1 MPEEGREG
9 PRVVAAFDLSPV
21 GRRVVERAR
30 LIAEQQD
37 SQLLLVHVLE
47 TVKGAFLDAD
57 HLRSLR
63 RYRQAA
69 AEQTLRWV
77 RERTSV
83 PAELA
88 LPQGNPA
95 RAIARLVGPED
106 LVVAGAS
113 SLDIERTGSV
123 TRRLAHTARAGV
135 LSVRRQPR
143 APYRRVLAA
152 VDMSEASRQAVEL
165 ALRMAPK
172 AEVTAVYALPAR
184 FDELLADAGVPAE
197 ELAVLRARRL
207 RDAAT
212 ALEEFVAGW
221 EGVVKSGVVDGP
233 PLETIAEEVR
243 RRAGDLVT
251 VASRGMNAD
260 SMVLLGTVAEGIMET
275 APCDVAL
282 ARVPSVFRR
291 P

>member
-1 MPEEGREG
+1 MPEEAREG

-30 LIAEQQD
+30 LIAEEQN
-37 SQLLLVHVLE
+37 SPLLLVHVVE
-47 TVKGAFLDAD
+47 TVKGAFLDSD

-63 RYRQAA
+63 RHREGA
-69 AEQTLRWV
+69 AEQTLHWV

-88 LPQGNPA
+88 LPRGNPA
-95 RAIARLVGPED
+95 RAIARLVDIDD

-123 TRRLAHTARAGV
+123 TRRLAHASRAGV
-135 LSVRRQPR
+135 VSVRRQPR
-143 APYRRVLAA
+143 AQYRRVLAA
-152 VDMSEASRQAVEL
+152 VDMSEASRGAVEL

-184 FDELLADAGVPAE
+184 FDELLADTGAPAD
-197 ELAVLRARRL
+197 ELALLRARRL
-207 RDAAT
+207 RDAAA
-212 ALEEFVAGW
+212 ALEDFVGAW
-221 EGVVKSGVVDGP
+221 EGAVKSRVVDGP

-243 RRAGDLVT
+243 RRAADLVT